1 MEIPA
6 RSLLSAAPLQG
17 ERFARFSQSTEYFSI
32 PCQGNR
38 LIYPCSA
45 TLAIPHKL
53 PLQKLSRGQRQPKR
67 YSSASELRSLQWG
80 STDPISEMLV
90 PLPQHRA
97 VQLL

>member
-53 PLQKLSRGQRQPKR
+53 PLQKLSRDQRQPKR
-67 YSSASELRSLQWG
+67 YSSVAELRSLQWG